1 MNKYYDLVKTPI
13 ITELT
18 NKLIERQNKYTF
30 KVAKT
35 ANKVE
40 IKKALESIFQVKV
53 LSVNTRN
60 VLPQFKRKG
69 KFEGYTSGYKK
80 AICKVAPG
88 QKIEILANE

>member
-1 MNKYYDLVKTPI
+1 MNKYYDLVKAPI

-40 IKKALESIFQVKV
+40 IKKALESIFQVKFYQ
-53 LSVNTRN
+53 LTLATFYQNSKEKVN
-60 VLPQFKRKG
+60 
-69 KFEGYTSGYKK
+69 SK
-80 AICKVAPG
+80 AILLVIKSY
-88 QKIEILANE
+88 L

>member
-1 MNKYYDLVKTPI
+1 MNKYYDLVKAPI

-35 ANKVE
+35 ANKIE
-40 IKKALESIFQVKV
+40 IKKALESIFQVKIV
-53 LSVNTRN
+53 SVNTRN
-60 VLPQFKRKG
+60 VLPKSKRKG

-80 AICKVAPG
+80 AICKVSPG
-88 QKIEILANE
+88 QKIGILTNE